1 MSSRRSAKR
10 YRDRVARVDYDKQS
24 AVYDR
29 GRALPPEALAQWM
42 LVVRR
47 HLPGTPAT
55 ILDLGSGTG
64 RFSAALADAFD
75 AEVVAVEPSNGM
87 RDRATK
93 KSHPRVHVM
102 AGSAERIPMQDGS
115 ADAAWLSNV
124 VHHFDDVPA
133 AARELRRVVKE
144 GAPVLV
150 RGAFA
155 GRGPIPTLYRF
166 FPSTENAIESFPTV
180 PEIFEAFQD
189 AGFATMSIERVEQL
203 LAYKLAD
210 MVDRVRQRADT
221 TLEKLSD
228 EEFAAGLKELED
240 AAKTETGPVL
250 DYLDLLVVR

>member
-1 MSSRRSAKR
+1 M
-10 YRDRVARVDYDKQS
+10 ARVDYDKQA

-29 GRALPPEALAQWM
+29 GRSLPPEAITQWM

-47 HLPGTPAT
+47 HIGDEAQT

-64 RFSAALADAFD
+64 RFSSALADAFGVD
-75 AEVVAVEPSNGM
+75 VIAVEPSVGM
-87 RDRATK
+87 RRQAKTK
-93 KSHPRVHVM
+93 TQAHVRM
-102 AGSAERIPMQDGS
+102 VGGSAEQLPL
-115 ADAAWLSNV
+115 ADRSCHAAWLSNV
-124 VHHFDDVPA
+124 IHHFDDVPA
-133 AARELRRVVKE
+133 AARELRRVLTE
-144 GAPVLV
+144 GAPVLI

-166 FPSTENAIESFPTV
+166 FPGTRNAVDSFPSV
-180 PEIFEAFQD
+180 NDVFEAFEKT
-189 AGFATMSIERVEQL
+189 GFANMSVERVEQL

-228 EEFAAGLKELED
+228 EDFAQGLAELER

>member
-1 MSSRRSAKR
+1 
-10 YRDRVARVDYDKQS
+10 VARVDYDKQA

-29 GRALPPEALAQWM
+29 GRTLPPEAITQWM

-47 HLPGTPAT
+47 HLPEGATT

-75 AEVVAVEPSNGM
+75 ADVVAVEPSKGM
-87 RDRATK
+87 RAQAISK
-93 KSHPRVHVM
+93 PHPRVHVT

-124 VHHFDDVPA
+124 VHHFDDLTA
-133 AARELRRVVKE
+133 AAREIRRVVSD
-144 GAPVLV
+144 GAPVLL

-155 GRGPIPTLYRF
+155 GLGPIPTLYRF
-166 FPSTENAIESFPTV
+166 FPATENAIESFPTV
-180 PEIFEAFQD
+180 PEVFGAFEE
-189 AGFATMSIERVEQL
+189 AGFRTMSIERVEQL

-210 MVDRVRQRADT
+210 MIDRVRQRADT

-228 EEFAAGLKELED
+228 DDFAEGLARLERS
-240 AAKTETGPVL
+240 AQTETGPVL

>member
-1 MSSRRSAKR
+1 M
-10 YRDRVARVDYDKQS
+10 ARVDYDKQS

-29 GRALPPEALAQWM
+29 GRTLPPEAIAQWM

-47 HLPGTPAT
+47 HVDDPKT

-75 AEVVAVEPSNGM
+75 ADVVAVEPSAGM
-87 RDRATK
+87 RAQAARKPHA
-93 KSHPRVHVM
+93 RVHIT
-102 AGSAERIPMQDGS
+102 AGSAERLPMQDAS

-124 VHHFDDVPA
+124 VHHFDDMSA
-133 AARELRRVVKE
+133 AAREIRRVVRD
-144 GAPVLV
+144 GAPVLL
-150 RGAFA
+150 RSAFA

-166 FPSTENAIESFPTV
+166 FPATENAIEAFPSV
-180 PEIFEAFQD
+180 PAVFEAFQG
-189 AGFATMSIERVEQL
+189 AGFSTMSIERVEQL

-228 EEFAAGLKELED
+228 ADFDAGLAKLER